1 MNSNVIRG
9 GGLIVLAGCYVAVER
24 TFTNSVVNDGK
35 QLQIET
41 IGGGRGSMYNVR
53 IDFAA
58 ISLTFFLSFT
68 QVSSSLSFCQPPF
81 FSFLRLARVIARHC
95 KS

>member
-1 MNSNVIRG
+1 MVNSNVIRG

-41 IGGGRGSMYNVR
+41 IGGGRGSIYNVR
-53 IDFAA
+53 IDFAR
-58 ISLTFFLSFT
+58 ISLALLSHLTQISTSLFVCQPSSFLSF
-68 QVSSSLSFCQPPF
+68 S
-81 FSFLRLARVIARHC
+81 
-95 KS
+95 

>member
-41 IGGGRGSMYNVR
+41 IGGGRGSIYNVR
-53 IDFAA
+53 IDFAR
-58 ISLTFFLSFT
+58 ISLALSCLLLHKSHLLF
-68 QVSSSLSFCQPPF
+68 VCQSPF
-81 FSFLRLARVIARHC
+81 FSFLDLHE
-95 KS
+95 

>member
-53 IDFAA
+53 IA
-58 ISLTFFLSFT
+58 LL
-68 QVSSSLSFCQPPF
+68 
-81 FSFLRLARVIARHC
+81 
-95 KS
+95 

>member
-41 IGGGRGSMYNVR
+41 IGGGRGSIYNVR
-53 IDFAA
+53 IDFDADFSCLVLSITQ
-58 ISLTFFLSFT
+58 ISTSLCLSISFLF
-68 QVSSSLSFCQPPF
+68 
-81 FSFLRLARVIARHC
+81 FLRLARVIARHC

>member
-41 IGGGRGSMYNVR
+41 IGGGRGSIYNVR
-53 IDFAA
+53 IDFDADFSCLVLLIYA
-58 ISLTFFLSFT
+58 NLNFF
-68 QVSSSLSFCQPPF
+68 VCQSPF
-81 FSFLRLARVIARHC
+81 FSFLDLHE
-95 KS
+95 

>member
-1 MNSNVIRG
+1 MVNSNVIRG

-24 TFTNSVVNDGK
+24 TFTNSVVNDAK

-53 IDFAA
+53 IALLLFSCLV
-58 ISLTFFLSFT
+58 ISLL
-68 QVSSSLSFCQPPF
+68 
-81 FSFLRLARVIARHC
+81 
-95 KS
+95 

>member
-1 MNSNVIRG
+1 VNSNVIRG

-41 IGGGRGSMYNVR
+41 IGGGRGSIYNVR

-58 ISLTFFLSFT
+58 SLAWSCLLLHKSHLLSFLFVNLLSFLS
-68 QVSSSLSFCQPPF
+68 
-81 FSFLRLARVIARHC
+81 
-95 KS
+95 

>member
-53 IDFAA
+53 IDCAA
-58 ISLTFFLSFT
+58 ISLAFFLSF
-68 QVSSSLSFCQPPF
+68 
-81 FSFLRLARVIARHC
+81 
-95 KS
+95 